1 MSTGSPVRARTV
13 FWALVA
19 VAGGVRLLVALA
31 DYRSLVGNDVYPD
44 DAFYYLRIAQN
55 LVGGRG
61 MTFDGAA
68 PTNGF
73 QPLYLL
79 MIVPVVALAR
89 GSVALPIHL
98 SGVLLT
104 GWAVGTAFV
113 LRALL
118 ARLAGRGAALFGVLL
133 WAVSPY
139 FILMSVN
146 GLETGVA
153 LFFTLALPLAYCAW
167 IHCERAPDAKRA
179 LAFGGLAGLAILARL
194 DLALLLAAIAIDWL
208 IRERARGWRAGSG
221 VALTCA
227 GALAVWLPWGIA
239 SHAATGHWLPASGAA
254 SREIALEWGW
264 SNLQPIWTLVTPD
277 RALFDPR
284 HVPAAYHLDIAT
296 KLGVVFLFENPL
308 LAPLRANVTVGP
320 WADIDGFF
328 PYRLL
333 VANPFLATVLALV
346 AAVGLAV
353 AWRQTRPARPSAA
366 CAAIAPRAI
375 TRRVLAIYLVLFAI
389 GYTWY
394 APTHWYFNRYLTAP
408 ILLTTVVLL
417 AEATRWI
424 AGGNGRRRMATAA
437 IAVAIVACQLAQWR
451 FFARLR
457 WSDAPPGGFLAA
469 WEALAPH
476 IGPDQRVG
484 AFQAGIYGYFSGRD
498 IVNLDGKVNQ
508 DAAAALRDGRLD
520 AYIRALNLR
529 YVIEAESVFRVLH
542 HHQDPA
548 SGLSFRPVAAIGG
561 TRLYEVVDT
570 TGRVHQ

>member
-1 MSTGSPVRARTV
+1 MSTGAPVRARTV

-19 VAGGVRLLVALA
+19 VAGGVRLIVALA
-31 DYRSLVGNDVYPD
+31 DYRSLIGSDVYPD

-55 LVGGRG
+55 LVAGRG

-79 MIVPVVALAR
+79 LLTPIVALAR
-89 GSVALPIHL
+89 GSAAAPIYL

-104 GWAVGTAFV
+104 GWAIGTAFM

-118 ARLAGRGAALFGVLL
+118 TRLASGAVALFGVLL

-153 LFFTLALPLAYCAW
+153 LFFAMALPLAYCVW
-167 IHCERAPDAKRA
+167 IRAARPPGGKRL

-194 DLALLLAAIAIDWL
+194 DLVLLLAAIVADWL
-208 IRERARGWRAGSG
+208 IRERARASHASRA
-221 VALTCA
+221 VALTLA
-227 GALAVWLPWGIA
+227 GALAVWLPWAVA
-239 SHAATGHWLPASGAA
+239 SHAATGHWLPTSGPA
-254 SREIALEWGW
+254 SREIALDWGW
-264 SNLQPIWTLVTPD
+264 SNLQPIWTAITPD

-284 HVPAAYHLDIAT
+284 HVPAAYHLDVAT

-333 VANPFLATVLALV
+333 AANPFLATVLALLAV
-346 AAVGLAV
+346 AGLAL
-353 AWRQTRPARPSAA
+353 AWRQTRPRQPVPTE
-366 CAAIAPRAI
+366 APIAI
-375 TRRVLAIYLVLFAI
+375 TRRVLAIYLGLFAI

-394 APTHWYFNRYLTAP
+394 APAHWYFNRYLTAP
-408 ILLTTVVLL
+408 ILLTTAVLL
-417 AEATRWI
+417 AEAARWI
-424 AGGNGRRRMATAA
+424 GGGGRRRVAAATV
-437 IAVAIVACQLAQWR
+437 AVAIVVCQLAQWR

-457 WSDAPPGGFLAA
+457 WSDAPPSGLLAG
-469 WEALAPH
+469 WQALVPR
-476 IGPDQRVG
+476 IGPQDRVG
-484 AFQAGIYGYFSGRD
+484 AFQAGVYGYFSGRD
-498 IVNLDGKVNQ
+498 VVNLDGKVNQ
-508 DAAAALRDGRLD
+508 DAAAALREGHLD
-520 AYIRALNLR
+520 DYIRAQKLR
-529 YVIEAESVFRVLH
+529 YVIEVESVFRALH
-542 HHQDPA
+542 RRQDAA
-548 SGLSFRPVAAIGG
+548 SGLSFRPIAAAAGG
-561 TRLYEVVDT
+561 TRLFEVVDT
-570 TGRVHQ
+570 TEGARP